1 MSRKVIN
8 IVKKKNKINQF
19 NLSLNPEDAMEVR
32 GQIFSNLEG
41 IENFD
46 PTAEI
51 NVATI
56 TGVEW
61 ENTVS
66 LTKIHE
72 ESTVTEEGEENVM
85 VVYNGFLIYTIT
97 VLSISIVAIYPK
109 QRPEEYNILSVAQSV
124 LFSAG

>member
-8 IVKKKNKINQF
+8 NIVKKNKINQF
-19 NLSLNPEDAMEVR
+19 NLSLNPEDAMEAR
-32 GQIFSNLEG
+32 GQIFSSLEG

-72 ESTVTEEGEENVM
+72 ISTVTEEGVEIVM
-85 VVYNGFLIYTIT
+85 VVYSGFLVYTFAGFC
-97 VLSISIVAIYPK
+97 ISIVAIYPK
-109 QRPEEYNILSVAQSV
+109 QRPEEYNILSAAQSV